1 MRLRSG
7 NRFGGFDGFRLRRFR
22 ARRSNR
28 LRSAGSLKEIDR
40 GITTI
45 NTATRIENR
54 SSNEGKNN
62 ARANEDEE
70 GNTFRGRFALLCFL
84 LCRRLETVR
93 TG

>member
-45 NTATRIENR
+45 NAAAGIEDR
-54 SSNEGKNN
+54 SSN
-62 ARANEDEE
+62 
-70 GNTFRGRFALLCFL
+70 
-84 LCRRLETVR
+84 
-93 TG
+93 